1 MKNVLNYQTS
11 EYDCDR
17 ISFLNGVRY
26 LFDRE
31 EDFPGYCKIYY
42 ALIRWTRIIRRE
54 SCVGAAPRPAA
65 MHYSHDWM
73 TTLQRRAAFRST
85 ANFSP
90 VMR

>member
-11 EYDCDR
+11 EYDCGPV
-17 ISFLNGVRY
+17 SFLNGVRY

-31 EDFPGYCKIYY
+31 EIFPDIVKFIMLYTLDTYNTKGELC
-42 ALIRWTRIIRRE
+42 RRGT
-54 SCVGAAPRPAA
+54 S
-65 MHYSHDWM
+65 
-73 TTLQRRAAFRST
+73 QRRAAFRST